1 MDSIQVLRQMD
12 IIFNVESGEAR
23 KRGKPLNGV
32 DFKARTPV
40 HLKYKRGRRGNSGKK
55 ESKFENNIH
64 TYLDKS
70 DHLDPIIFL
79 ACQQSF

>member
-1 MDSIQVLRQMD
+1 MD

-40 HLKYKRGRRGNSGKK
+40 HLKYKREEGGTLVRKNPSLR
-55 ESKFENNIH
+55 
-64 TYLDKS
+64 
-70 DHLDPIIFL
+70 IIYTRTSISPTTL
-79 ACQQSF
+79 IQ